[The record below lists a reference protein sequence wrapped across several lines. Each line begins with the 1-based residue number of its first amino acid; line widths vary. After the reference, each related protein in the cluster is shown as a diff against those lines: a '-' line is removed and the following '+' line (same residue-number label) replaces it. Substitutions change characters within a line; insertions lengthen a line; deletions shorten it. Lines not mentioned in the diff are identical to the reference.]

1 MTNILMII
9 VAFLAIVTLIQVLRV
24 SELMSAVHKLD
35 VNEVNEKDNIFN
47 SKMMF
52 IVGGLFLISF
62 VWQYF
67 EWEHLL
73 LPAASSDHGAIID
86 ELMTFTM
93 LLIIFVFFITHVL
106 LFWYTYKYRKGK
118 GNEDAYYFPHNNKLE
133 IIWTVVPAIV
143 LAVIIIQGL
152 RSWNEQTDAAS
163 DEAILVELYSKQF
176 DWTARYSG
184 MDNTLGRFDYK
195 LTTSK
200 NQLGLLTTETIDA
213 AIEEMEHGT
222 SGIDSLESQLNNPGI
237 ILIPEEKEA
246 KIVDLSRKERLIR
259 LLYQMK
265 ARHDDALDAQAM
277 DDIIQLDTLYLRVDQ
292 EYEFNF
298 RSKDVIHSAYFPHFR
313 AQMNTVPGMTTRFKF
328 TPDITTKEM
337 REIKNN
343 EKFNYVLMCNKI
355 CGGAHYKMKMMV
367 VVLEQEEYDSWMKGK
382 MSTSTFK
389 DTYFANE
396 SDETP
401 EEENE
406 DAVNEDAVIEDNDLT
421 ADSEAA

>member
-1 MTNILMII
+1 MII

-143 LAVIIIQGL
+143 LTGVILYGL
-152 RSWNEQTDAAS
+152 STWNKITNADVGGAQV
-163 DEAILVELYSKQF
+163 IELYAKQF
-176 DWTARYSG
+176 GWTARYSG
-184 MDNTLGRFDYK
+184 NDNELGSANYR
-195 LTTSK
+195 LVSPINPSGT
-200 NQLGLLTTETIDA
+200 NALGVDTR
-213 AIEEMEHGT
+213 
-222 SGIDSLESQLNNPGI
+222 NNDI
-237 ILIPEEKEA
+237 NATWK
-246 KIVDLSRKERLIR
+246 
-259 LLYQMK
+259 
-265 ARHDDALDAQAM
+265 
-277 DDIIQLDTLYLRVDQ
+277 DDIITSAADNVVHLVKGQPVLLK
-292 EYEFNF
+292 F
-298 RSKDVIHSAYFPHFR
+298 RSQDVIHSAFLPHFR
-313 AQMNTVPGMTTRFKF
+313 VQMNCVPGMTTQFAF
-328 TPDITTKEM
+328 TPTKTTAEMKET
-337 REIKNN
+337 EG
-343 EKFNYVLMCNKI
+343 EDFDYVLLCNKI
-355 CGGAHYKMKMMV
+355 CGSSHYNMQMKFIV
-367 VVLEQEEYDSWMKGK
+367 ETQEEYDIWISSQKTLSEK
-382 MSTSTFK
+382 LSTQTLLL
-389 DTYFANE
+389 N
-396 SDETP
+396 
-401 EEENE
+401 
-406 DAVNEDAVIEDNDLT
+406 
-421 ADSEAA
+421 

>member
-1 MTNILMII
+1 MII

-143 LAVIIIQGL
+143 LTGVILYGL
-152 RSWNEQTDAAS
+152 STWNKITNADVRWAQV
-163 DEAILVELYSKQF
+163 IELNAKQF
-176 DWTARYSG
+176 GWTARYSG
-184 MDNTLGRFDYK
+184 NDNELGSANYR
-195 LTTSK
+195 LVSPINPSGT
-200 NQLGLLTTETIDA
+200 NALGVDTR
-213 AIEEMEHGT
+213 
-222 SGIDSLESQLNNPGI
+222 NNDI
-237 ILIPEEKEA
+237 NATWK
-246 KIVDLSRKERLIR
+246 
-259 LLYQMK
+259 
-265 ARHDDALDAQAM
+265 
-277 DDIIQLDTLYLRVDQ
+277 DDIITSAADNVVHLVKGQPVLLK
-292 EYEFNF
+292 F
-298 RSKDVIHSAYFPHFR
+298 RSQDVIHSAFLPHFR
-313 AQMNTVPGMTTRFKF
+313 VQMNCVPGMTTQFAF
-328 TPDITTKEM
+328 TPTKTTAEMKET
-337 REIKNN
+337 EG
-343 EKFNYVLMCNKI
+343 EDFDYVLLCNKI
-355 CGGAHYKMKMMV
+355 CGSSHYNMQMKFIV
-367 VVLEQEEYDSWMKGK
+367 ETQEEYDIWISSQKTLSEK
-382 MSTSTFK
+382 LSTQTLLL
-389 DTYFANE
+389 N
-396 SDETP
+396 
-401 EEENE
+401 
-406 DAVNEDAVIEDNDLT
+406 
-421 ADSEAA
+421 